1 LAISNIEQVVL
12 KKCCLDDYFLSDLL
26 LCNVEE
32 NYFKSSN
39 RIIYDIIIR
48 FYNQHRQHPTLAEV
62 QALLTDCKDQK
73 QKENCILAFTEISN
87 IQLEEGWSDEFVID
101 EFLDSKKTQILNE
114 MLLETAGSVN
124 KKKNDEVAES
134 VSKKLQS
141 FYQINRAVSAG
152 ESIGKSV
159 VERLKRYEERCKPD
173 YKSNAVRTGFTTID
187 EATGG
192 MQGGELWVFAAGA
205 KAGKSQLL
213 LNIGCN
219 AYEMG
224 RNVIYLSAELYYE
237 SVNMRFDSRNAK
249 VPYSKIKKGKLEQE
263 DFDKLNKWGQ
273 TCFNK
278 QNYWHTYYE
287 SGFNTAY
294 VKKKIVEAEL
304 EYKQKPD
311 LVIVDYLGIIRP
323 IEKMPNKHEMLGQ
336 VSRELRK
343 IASDFRVPVITAQQ
357 LNREGQ
363 KMSREATSEQIGKTG
378 LALNVGG
385 SLEILSDC
393 DYFIPFRVKDFLER
407 KNSPVYTIELSAE
420 VVRDSD
426 IFSCEIDVYKDIM
439 FMKEKETVCGF

>member
-1 LAISNIEQVVL
+1 MAITNIEQVVL

-32 NYFKSSN
+32 DYFKPAN
-39 RIIYDIIIR
+39 RVIYEIINK
-48 FYNQHRQHPTLAEV
+48 FYNQHRKHPTLAEV
-62 QALLTDCKDQK
+62 QALLNDCKEQK

-87 IQLEEGWSDEFVID
+87 AKIEEGWSDEFIID
-101 EFLDSKKTQILNE
+101 ELLDNKKSQLLNE
-114 MLLETAGSVN
+114 MLLETASSVN
-124 KKKNDEVAES
+124 KKKNDEVADN

-141 FYQINRAVSAG
+141 FYQINRVVSAG
-152 ESIGKSV
+152 EGIGKSV
-159 VERLKRYEERCKPD
+159 AERMARYEERCKPD
-173 YKSNAVRTGFTTID
+173 YKSNAVRTGFATID

-192 MQGGELWVFAAGA
+192 MQEGELWVFAAGA

-237 SVNMRFDSRNAK
+237 SVNMRFDSRNSK
-249 VPYSKIKKGKLEQE
+249 VPYSKIKKGKLQTE
-263 DFDKLNKWGQ
+263 DFDKLNKWGK

-363 KMSREATSEQIGKTG
+363 KMSRESTSEQIGKTG

-393 DYFIPFRVKDFLER
+393 DYFIPFRVKDFAIR
-407 KNSPVYTIELSAE
+407 KSSPVYTIELSAE

-426 IFSCEIDVYKDIM
+426 MFSCEIDVYKDIM
-439 FMKEKETVCGF
+439 YMKERSIIND